1 MGRSVIAD
9 KDIPAQTEQNC
20 RMGIKQTVPGILVC
34 VLISLVGLWLGARFP
49 IIGAPVFAI
58 LIGIAVGNLL
68 RLSPLTKPGVSFCS
82 KKVLQLAI
90 IVLGANLSLS
100 QIWNTGR
107 ESLWVM
113 LVSLSVSLLGA
124 WFIGT
129 RMGISRRLTSL
140 VGVGTGICGGSA
152 IAAIAPIITADDDE
166 IAFSISTIFLFNV
179 VAVLVFPFVGHMIHL
194 QDHGFGLWAGTAI
207 NDTSSVVAAG
217 YSYSKA
223 AGDFAAITKLAR
235 TTMIIPISLGFALL
249 MRRRSG
255 GGSYSLKKILPWFIL
270 GFIAMAALNS
280 LHLLGPVLPGMA
292 GSAGR
297 YLIVVALAGVGL
309 GANLQKMIKT
319 GPKPIL
325 LGLMVWALVAISSL
339 SMQYVLHQF

>member
-1 MGRSVIAD
+1 VKWWNAL
-9 KDIPAQTEQNC
+9 
-20 RMGIKQTVPGILVC
+20 PGIILC
-34 VLISLVGLWLGARFP
+34 VLISLAGLLLGKRFP

-58 LIGIAVGNLL
+58 LIGIVLGNIVRFPSLA
-68 RLSPLTKPGVSFCS
+68 RPGVSFCS

-107 ESLWVM
+107 DSLGVM
-113 LVSLSVSLLGA
+113 LVSLSVALLGA
-124 WFIGT
+124 WFIGS
-129 RMGISRRLTSL
+129 RMGIGRRLTSL

-152 IAAIAPIITADDDE
+152 IAAIAPIIGADDDE

-179 VAVLVFPFVGHMIHL
+179 VAVVIFPAIGHLIHL
-194 QDHGFGLWAGTAI
+194 KDHGFGMWAGTAI

-235 TTMIIPISLGFALL
+235 TTMIIPISLVFAFLV
-249 MRRRSG
+249 RRKSG
-255 GGSYSLKKILPWFIL
+255 GVNCDLKRILPWFIFGFLMMATLNTL
-270 GFIAMAALNS
+270 GV
-280 LHLLGPVLPGMA
+280 LGPTLPGWA
-292 GSAGR
+292 GGAGR

-309 GANLQKMIKT
+309 GANFAKMIKT

-325 LGLMVWALVAISSL
+325 LGLMVWVLVAVSSL
-339 SMQYVLHQF
+339 SMQFVLRQL

>member
-1 MGRSVIAD
+1 MAKRDYLS
-9 KDIPAQTEQNC
+9 ES
-20 RMGIKQTVPGILVC
+20 KQTIPGISVC
-34 VLISLVGLWLGARFP
+34 VLISLIGLWLGIRFP

-58 LIGIAVGNLL
+58 LIGILTANTL
-68 RLSPLTKPGVSFCS
+68 RLSPATKPGISFCS
-82 KKVLQLAI
+82 KKILQLAI

-113 LVSLSVSLLGA
+113 IVSLSIALLGA

-129 RMGISRRLTSL
+129 RMGIGRNLTSL
-140 VGVGTGICGGSA
+140 IGVGTGICGGSA
-152 IAAIAPIITADDDE
+152 IAAIAPIIGADDDE

-179 VAVLVFPFVGHMIHL
+179 VAVLVFPLIGHLIHL
-194 QDHGFGLWAGTAI
+194 NDHGFGLWAGTAI

-235 TTMIIPISLGFALL
+235 TTMIIPISLAFAFI
-249 MRRRSG
+249 MRQKSKESNYDLR
-255 GGSYSLKKILPWFIL
+255 KILPWFIL
-270 GFIAMAALNS
+270 GFVAMATLNS
-280 LHLLGPVLPGMA
+280 LHLLGPTLPGMA
-292 GSAGR
+292 GAAGR

-309 GANLQKMIKT
+309 SADIQKMIKT
-319 GPKPIL
+319 GHKPIL
-325 LGLMVWALVAISSL
+325 LGLIVWALVAISSL
-339 SMQYVLHQF
+339 IMQSLLHQF